1 MKQPA
6 RTSTRQPLISRAM
19 KVALMAEQSE
29 IGNDEPWNRDF
40 RSSISCQQPLSPNR
54 KKMTISARPIAFF
67 ASCKVLR
74 ALNLRALK
82 WVFVAAILAA
92 AAAPDTADAARRAGI
107 VRAGAY
113 DGTWNVTFA
122 PQAGNCHA
130 TNTVPFNVFGTR
142 VSSAGGGKVT
152 GGVSRGGIVS
162 VRITVGAS
170 WANGSG
176 RLVGNSGAGRWS
188 GFITGDRCSGIW
200 QASRS

>member
-1 MKQPA
+1 
-6 RTSTRQPLISRAM
+6 
-19 KVALMAEQSE
+19 MAEQSG

-40 RSSISCQQPLSPNR
+40 RLTICSQQLLSPNR
-54 KKMTISARPIAFF
+54 KKMTMSARPIAFF
-67 ASCKVLR
+67 ANFKVLR
-74 ALNLRALK
+74 ALK
-82 WVFVAAILAA
+82 WAFVAAALAA
-92 AAAPDTADAARRAGI
+92 VAAPDSADAARRPGM

-130 TNTVPFNVFGTR
+130 TNTVPFNVSGTR

-152 GGVSRGGIVS
+152 GGISRGGIVS

-176 RLVGNSGAGRWS
+176 RLAGNFGAGRWS
-188 GFITGDRCSGIW
+188 GIITGDRCSGIW
-200 QASRS
+200 QAVRS

>member
-29 IGNDEPWNRDF
+29 IGNDEPLNRDF
-40 RSSISCQQPLSPNR
+40 RLTICCQQPLSPDR

-74 ALNLRALK
+74 ALK
-82 WVFVAAILAA
+82 WAFVAAALAA
-92 AAAPDTADAARRAGI
+92 VAAPDSADAARRAGM

-142 VSSAGGGKVT
+142 VSSAGGGKGT
-152 GGVSRGGIVS
+152 GGGRRGGILSGPVNG
-162 VRITVGAS
+162 GAP
-170 WANGSG
+170 WGKG
-176 RLVGNSGAGRWS
+176 
-188 GFITGDRCSGIW
+188 
-200 QASRS
+200 

>member
-1 MKQPA
+1 
-6 RTSTRQPLISRAM
+6 
-19 KVALMAEQSE
+19 
-29 IGNDEPWNRDF
+29 
-40 RSSISCQQPLSPNR
+40 
-54 KKMTISARPIAFF
+54 MTILAHLNAVF
-67 ASCKVLR
+67 ADFKVFTV
-74 ALNLRALK
+74 LK
-82 WVFVAAILAA
+82 WAMVAGVLATA
-92 AAAPDTADAARRAGI
+92 ATPGTADAARRVGVA
-107 VRAGAY
+107 RAGAY
-113 DGTWNVTFA
+113 DGTWNVTFS

-152 GGVSRGGIVS
+152 GGISRGGIVS

>member
-1 MKQPA
+1 MN
-6 RTSTRQPLISRAM
+6 RGTGTFDLLS
-19 KVALMAEQSE
+19 VA
-29 IGNDEPWNRDF
+29 G
-40 RSSISCQQPLSPNR
+40 SSSAQTGR
-54 KKMTISARPIAFF
+54 KMTISARLIAVT
-67 ASCKVLR
+67 ASFNIR
-74 ALNLRALK
+74 RALK
-82 WVFVAAILAA
+82 WAFVAAAVAA
-92 AAAPDTADAARRAGI
+92 AAAPATADAARRAGM

-122 PQAGNCHA
+122 PRAGNCHA

-188 GFITGDRCSGIW
+188 GFITGDYCSGIW

>member
-1 MKQPA
+1 M
-6 RTSTRQPLISRAM
+6 
-19 KVALMAEQSE
+19 
-29 IGNDEPWNRDF
+29 
-40 RSSISCQQPLSPNR
+40 
-54 KKMTISARPIAFF
+54 KMTIPARLIAFF
-67 ASCKVLR
+67 PDFKAFTV
-74 ALNLRALK
+74 LK
-82 WVFVAAILAA
+82 WALVAAALVAVA
-92 AAAPDTADAARRAGI
+92 VPDSADAARRAGT
-107 VRAGAY
+107 VRTGGY

-130 TNTVPFNVFGTR
+130 TNTVPFNVLGTR

-176 RLVGNSGAGRWS
+176 RLVGNSGVGRWS
-188 GFITGDRCSGIW
+188 GFITGDRCSGVW